1 LSFAVEGGNVCYEV
15 QNSGACKK
23 TNCPYTHEQ
32 DGQRNRIAESEE
44 QQQARGNYNDSKKY
58 LGNSYAP
65 SDTHVMR
72 QVWERAS
79 AVLNEGDRDWIQQ
92 LPKDLAE
99 DEGKYTGLPHI
110 KAIVLRKAKSY
121 DQADYSET
129 AKVFLDVITDS
140 SLLDCLVVDTYIDAI
155 YIFISGSKGKRA
167 YPFLQHL
174 CETLLAARIHDS
186 SSVSQNILERALA
199 KLSIVLYELLN
210 RDRHARLN
218 ERLKP
223 VVETVTNAA
232 EIIPTETP
240 SPVATL
246 VNKFLGEIHQML
258 ARAKGLVQEEEDS
271 DDDHPTNLPR
281 VTSSYPRDPVVP
293 NNRRDND
300 KKDITNIVIFPTRDE
315 IMSDAKEFLPS
326 TDPNQPHFI
335 TNQVERHIDIQ
346 FRLLRHD
353 IFGEQKSA
361 LARCMHAAAEDP
373 TMLSHSRFSLGDTR
387 VYNYSNAHVSY
398 LPFDK
403 RRELEA
409 LVSFPHPPAV
419 RKQMDA
425 AKQAWWEESK
435 RLEEGSLLS
444 FIWIQDAVVEHLF
457 LTVSDKKT
465 RPDKEGG
472 GLTDRGP

>member
-1 LSFAVEGGNVCYEV
+1 VVELRVSSAETSAENPSEEEGMRALKRMRGEGNMGQDDPASNIDPNLERLLLSRPCGSSQHAA
-15 QNSGACKK
+15 QSSRDQKA
-23 TNCPYTHEQ
+23 
-32 DGQRNRIAESEE
+32 GQRDGGSSGGVGRGE
-44 QQQARGNYNDSKKY
+44 QQDKNI
-58 LGNSYAP
+58 
-65 SDTHVMR
+65 
-72 QVWERAS
+72 S
-79 AVLNEGDRDWIQQ
+79 A
-92 LPKDLAE
+92 
-99 DEGKYTGLPHI
+99 
-110 KAIVLRKAKSY
+110 SY
-121 DQADYSET
+121 DI
-129 AKVFLDVITDS
+129 KNLDPSQLTRRRITSDNENNT
-140 SLLDCLVVDTYIDAI
+140 SLELVGEEVRRAI
-155 YIFISGSKGKRA
+155 
-167 YPFLQHL
+167 
-174 CETLLAARIHDS
+174 DS
-186 SSVSQNILERALA
+186 SSVSQNILERALV

-223 VVETVTNAA
+223 VVETLTNAA
-232 EIIPTETP
+232 EIISTETP

-246 VNKFLGEIHQML
+246 VNKFLGEIHQMV
-258 ARAKGLVQEEEDS
+258 ARAKGPVQEEEDS